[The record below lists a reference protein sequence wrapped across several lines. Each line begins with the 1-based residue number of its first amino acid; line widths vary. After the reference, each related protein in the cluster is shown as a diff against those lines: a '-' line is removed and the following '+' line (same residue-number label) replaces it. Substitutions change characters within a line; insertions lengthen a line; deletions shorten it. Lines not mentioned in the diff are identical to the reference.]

1 MKKVLLTGILAL
13 GLVLVGLLI
22 IGLILFVAF
31 ELIHISVCGFPP
43 KDEDVLK
50 FVEKVRK
57 GEPYLLSGSKPDSMI
72 SSSGNPYIS
81 NGLTTCLMGCYIS
94 DVGAIPRWYKSYGE
108 IQKLYVELGANSG
121 KTKKEKLGL

>member
-1 MKKVLLTGILAL
+1 ML

-31 ELIHISVCGFPP
+31 ELVNINVCGFPP
-43 KDEDVLK
+43 KDEDVLE

-57 GEPYLLSGSKPDSMI
+57 SNPFLLDGAKPGCMLC
-72 SSSGNPYIS
+72 SSGNPYIS
-81 NGLTTCLMGCYIS
+81 KSLSTCLMGYYIS
-94 DVGAIPRWYKSYGE
+94 DVGAIPRWYKSYDE
-108 IQKLYVELGANSG
+108 IQKLYVELGAKSS

>member
-1 MKKVLLTGILAL
+1 MVIL
-13 GLVLVGLLI
+13 VILLI

-31 ELIHISVCGFPP
+31 ELININICGFPP
-43 KDEDVLK
+43 KDKDVLE
-50 FVEKVRK
+50 FIEKVRK
-57 GEPYLLSGSKPDSMI
+57 SNPFLLDGAKPGSMI

-81 NGLTTCLMGCYIS
+81 SSLSTCLMGYYIN

-108 IQKLYVELGANSG
+108 IQKLYVELGAKSG

>member
-1 MKKVLLTGILAL
+1 MVVLFLI
-13 GLVLVGLLI
+13 VGVVF
-22 IGLILFVAF
+22 FVAF
-31 ELIHISVCGFPP
+31 ELINISVCGFPP

-94 DVGAIPRWYKSYGE
+94 EVGVIPRWYKSYGE
-108 IQKLYVELGANSG
+108 IQKLYVELGANSS
-121 KTKKEKLGL
+121 KTNKEKLGL